1 VSRDFIISPEAEA
14 DIAEARDW
22 YDEQRP
28 GLGAEFVWAVDVAL
42 VRIQQNPL
50 QYQIARGRYRRATLN
65 RFPYTL
71 LYNVTDEVIRVVACA
86 HGKRHPTVWQERM
99 DEC

>member
-1 VSRDFIISPEAEA
+1 VSRDFIVDQEAEA
-14 DIAEARDW
+14 DIAKARDW

-28 GLGAEFVWAVDVAL
+28 GLGAEFVSAVDVAL

-50 QYQIARGRYRRATLN
+50 QYQVGRGRYRRAMLN

-71 LYNVTDEVIRVVACA
+71 VYSVSDEAVRVVACA
-86 HGKRHPTVWQERM
+86 HGSRHPKVWQERM